1 MALLGVDKGDNVPP
15 QKPQGH
21 VSLLAIA
28 ETVIF
33 IRVGAALE
41 DLFGINEIETVFLE
55 IYTPF
60 SVIPSDHRGIVYTDG
75 ICVKEK
81 ALRGR
86 YPRSAAPVP
95 RFHWR
100 APPFQGSRRLR
111 PPPDRL
117 MVPHRGDFALTNL
130 RAPQ

>member
-1 MALLGVDKGDNVPP
+1 MDVIALLGVDKGDNVPP
-15 QKPQGH
+15 QKAQCH

-33 IRVGAALE
+33 IRVGDALE

-60 SVIPSDHRGIVYTDG
+60 SVIPSDHREIVYTDG

-81 ALRGR
+81 ALRG
-86 YPRSAAPVP
+86 PTVWG
-95 RFHWR
+95 F
-100 APPFQGSRRLR
+100 RL
-111 PPPDRL
+111 D
-117 MVPHRGDFALTNL
+117 
-130 RAPQ
+130 